1 MTLLQSPFLH
11 GILTKL
17 VATWHPKARCYTTPL
32 QSPLLH
38 GNIFTKSYKAQ
49 ILIWHLSYKTQILIW
64 QLSLNN
70 LALFYEI
77 QIYFGNYFTKPK
89 ILFWQKQLLYA
100 QTANVNS
107 ALILQN
113 LNINLAPIS

>member
-1 MTLLQSPFLH
+1 MALILQDSNTNL
-11 GILTKL
+11 
-17 VATWHPKARCYTTPL
+17 ATI
-32 QSPLLH
+32 S
-38 GNIFTKSYKAQ
+38 KSQ
-49 ILIWHLSYKTQILIW
+49 N
-64 QLSLNN
+64 NN

-100 QTANVNS
+100 QSPNVNS